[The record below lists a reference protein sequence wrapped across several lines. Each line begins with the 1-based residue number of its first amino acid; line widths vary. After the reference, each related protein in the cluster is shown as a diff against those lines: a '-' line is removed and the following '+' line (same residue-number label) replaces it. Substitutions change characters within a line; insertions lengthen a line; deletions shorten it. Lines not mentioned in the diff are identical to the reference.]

1 MGRGATTYLRVAAE
15 LKLFD
20 SDQSKGGG
28 NMKSQ
33 RSKAAI
39 AGILTV
45 MTCIALWS
53 GNVFAQDKYPS
64 KPIQIIVN
72 YPAGGPVDI
81 PARILIGDLA
91 KELGVSVTI
100 EYKPGAGGMIGG
112 AYVATSK
119 PDGYTL
125 LFTSLSSIISAPFLE
140 KGTAAYDALKDF
152 TQVAS
157 AVVIPNVLTTH
168 SSSPLTSLEAV
179 IKAAKEKPGSLTC
192 STPGAGT
199 TAHLVLDVFKMHGI
213 DIIAVPTKGGAP
225 AATSVLGK
233 HTDLGIHLYSAA
245 IPHVKSGAMR
255 LLATSDNM
263 AQEPKVPTFKEK
275 GFPEASVLGSLM
287 GFLGPRNLPKPIQDQ
302 LASATKKVV
311 QIPAVKKAFEDAGYT
326 VDYRGAD
333 ELAKRYVEDYQAI
346 EKLAKAAG
354 LGKFGK

>member
-1 MGRGATTYLRVAAE
+1 

-20 SDQSKGGG
+20 TDQSLKGG

-39 AGILTV
+39 AAILIV
-45 MTCIALWS
+45 MTCVVLWS
-53 GNVFAQDKYPS
+53 GGVLAQDKYPS
-64 KPIQIIVN
+64 KPIQVIVN
-72 YPAGGPVDI
+72 YPPGGPVDI

-125 LFTSLSSIISAPFLE
+125 LFTSISSIISAPFLE
-140 KGTAAYDALKDF
+140 KETPAYDPLKDF
-152 TQVAS
+152 TQIAS
-157 AVVIPNVLTTH
+157 TVVIPNVLTTH
-168 SSSPLTSLEAV
+168 TSSPLTSLEAV
-179 IKAAKEKPGSLTC
+179 IKAAKEKPASLTC

-199 TAHLVLDVFKMHGI
+199 TAHLVLDVLRMHGI

-255 LLATSDNM
+255 LLATTDNM

-275 GFPEASVLGSLM
+275 GFQEASVLGSLM
-287 GFLGPRNLPKPIQDQ
+287 GLLGPRNLPKPIQDQ
-302 LASATKKVV
+302 LASATRKVI
-311 QIPAVKKAFEDAGYT
+311 QIATVKKASEDAGYT

-333 ELAKRYVEDYQAI
+333 ELTKKYMDDYHAI
-346 EKLAKAAG
+346 EKVAKAAG
-354 LGKFGK
+354 LGKYGK